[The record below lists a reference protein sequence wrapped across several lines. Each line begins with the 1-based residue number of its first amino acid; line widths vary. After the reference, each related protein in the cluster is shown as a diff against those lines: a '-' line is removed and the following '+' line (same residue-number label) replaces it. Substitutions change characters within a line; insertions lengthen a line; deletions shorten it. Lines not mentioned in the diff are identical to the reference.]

1 MVFHLIIHFL
11 PLFHSLS
18 SWECTV
24 PSLLSSLGLFKDAMA
39 TFVMKCQQQVT
50 CNANL
55 FFVLQAKSKV
65 AKDFLCCPTGHFLQ
79 NARLVCSDLGPD
91 DLFKHF
97 RLSWH

>member
-1 MVFHLIIHFL
+1 L
-11 PLFHSLS
+11 
-18 SWECTV
+18 
-24 PSLLSSLGLFKDAMA
+24 
-39 TFVMKCQQQVT
+39 
-50 CNANL
+50 
-55 FFVLQAKSKV
+55 FVLQAKSKV